1 MDLQRISDPLTQQ
14 QKLAVVS
21 IDALKLHQRVAED
34 DEDVLI
40 GDLLEAAYDYL
51 SGPEGWLNGYC
62 ILEESFELFV
72 DTLGDRLELPIRRF
86 VDGDLASVERVDL
99 ATGQYED
106 LDAGLYTVVREDD
119 YGVIVGLSGLALGER
134 ERFWRGMDW
143 GAYAAR
149 WTAPPARK
157 PRLYR
162 VRFAA
167 GAKTAD
173 LVPSPLKQAIKLI
186 AGYWYEKRES
196 IESDPRTQALPENL
210 TIGIGRLAGRYRV
223 AADHS

>member
-1 MDLQRISDPLTQQ
+1 VDLQRISDPLTQQ

-51 SGPEGWLNGYC
+51 SGPEGWLNGHC
-62 ILEESFELFV
+62 ILEESFELYV
-72 DTLGDRLELPIRRF
+72 DTIGTRLELPIRRF
-86 VDGDLASVERVDL
+86 ADGDLVSVERIDL

-119 YGVIVGLSGLALGER
+119 YGVIVSLSGLALAER
-134 ERFWRGMDW
+134 ERFWRGLDW
-143 GAYAAR
+143 NAHVAR
-149 WTAPPARK
+149 WTSPPALK

-162 VRFAA
+162 IRFAA
-167 GAKTAD
+167 GAKSAA
-173 LVPSPLKQAIKLI
+173 LVPSPLKQAIKMI